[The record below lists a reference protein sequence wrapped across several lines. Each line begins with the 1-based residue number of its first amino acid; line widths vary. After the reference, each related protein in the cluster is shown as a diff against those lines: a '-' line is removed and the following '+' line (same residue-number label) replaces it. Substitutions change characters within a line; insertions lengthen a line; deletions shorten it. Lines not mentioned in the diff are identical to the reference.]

1 MLEAVS
7 EERIGVSGRK
17 ETVLDLAKFVDKGVQ
32 VKHTGKDKV
41 SRSLIENAKEFESA
55 KVENNKLCVSIRYH
69 NVEKWL
75 PCGPEEAITF
85 LMASLEEHDWSNW
98 LLSWELVKLVVVKLT
113 N

>member
-7 EERIGVSGRK
+7 EERIGGGEGGGSGRK

-32 VKHTGKDKV
+32 VKHTGKDK
-41 SRSLIENAKEFESA
+41 NAKDIESA